1 MGAVQLSDEVERL
14 IAGQVATGRAASLTA
29 FLEEAVMRLVEDAQA
44 EEEAI
49 LKASEAGLADMEA
62 GRFIT
67 IATAEDRKHLQ
78 ASLMADVRAG
88 LAARG

>member
-1 MGAVQLSDEVERL
+1 MSAVQFSGGPQQSTVAGGERP
-14 IAGQVATGRAASLTA
+14 SNPTA
-29 FLEEAVMRLVEDAQA
+29 FLEEPAMRLFKDGYADHN
-44 EEEAI
+44 AI

-67 IATAEDRKHLQ
+67 IATADDRKHLQ